1 MRGDDT
7 VVLTVPRERGYLS
20 LLHLVLGGIALQRDL
35 SLDSLDDMLL
45 AVDNLLAD
53 DKVVDEDLT
62 MSVTVGAD
70 SLSITLEALADPCLH
85 DNLTKRRLPG
95 EAGEQ
100 RIDVSLLLDS
110 LVTEYHVLEQTGEH
124 YAVELRKRVR

>member
-70 SLSITLEALADPCLH
+70 SLSITLEALADPYLY
-85 DNLTKRRLPG
+85 DNLTKRLLPG